1 MCLARTTPALPPA
14 RWKELD
20 AKAKDLTGPL
30 HFKIS
35 HHEIPTDEAADEL
48 GKILSLFLKS
58 EPEFQEVEKA
68 FYQKQTKSLE
78 EARIMKREMKKKAR
92 RRDATPE
99 DKSNWLR
106 AVKLYAFLLKKNKEK
121 EGAGEVRKQEKAY
134 KKNFFKFSKEACNGT
149 LGEEKVQP
157 SFTRE
162 EANTYYQVKYGSRV
176 DVDTSKLD
184 WYLPTQPPTIRF
196 DHSEVRPCQVKEIL
210 KGKSPNTAPGEDG
223 VLYGVL
229 ARLPSIHHILA
240 TLFTKTNQSSLAPAS
255 WSSSLVVLAHKDGDT
270 KDPAM
275 FRMIALTSTMGKLYH
290 QVKAER
296 MAKFM
301 RANNYIDETTQKAFL
316 AGVNGCIEHIQV
328 IQEIIQDAKHRR
340 RTVHFSWFDL
350 SDAYGSIPHNLIE
363 FSLRHYK
370 VPDSEIKYIMNLY
383 AKLRGKVVT
392 KEWTSD
398 TFDFRKGI
406 FTGDNYSPIIFNTV
420 FQPLID
426 FIKAKKG
433 EQGYNLGDKRVI
445 TKPFA
450 DDFELISNDKRQHQ
464 KLQDEIQ
471 MKATSMG
478 LTFKPSKCRS
488 LSMEGGKPKPVVFTL
503 ADPGNGEKVELK
515 TLEADPH
522 KFLGC
527 TMTYNNT
534 PQDHLNFLKDKLTSK
549 LKNIDAT
556 KVRGEFKMAVY
567 TRYALPSMRYHLT
580 VHNLHKTHLEELD
593 LAAQVYLKKWLGIPA
608 KGATSAGIFSPML
621 LGVKPVSQVYLEGH
635 LGAYI
640 NTKLVA
646 DEDTREALKSA
657 EEREAAW
664 TKKSSTII
672 QCKEIFT
679 EMKEEENCRIPTP
692 DNCATYAITV
702 RVEKPLIMQEAKRKV
717 ERMYRER
724 SIETASQLS
733 LQGEML
739 NLMAE
744 EEKDVAWKVTIYQ
757 VPRGVMAWAVRASTN
772 TLATPDNLARW
783 GRPVETKCNLEGCSA
798 TCTLGH
804 LLSSCKVALD
814 RFKFRHDSVLNHL
827 LQTIIKNKSDQVT
840 VFADLNG
847 WRTNGGT
854 IPQDMVLT
862 EQIPDLVIIDK
873 SVTPT
878 KVVLLELTV
887 PWDSSNNFKAALD
900 RKTARYE
907 RLCEDLRD
915 KGYNTMNLPFEVGC
929 RGVINARNH
938 LVLEDICNL
947 VRIRARKKLIG
958 SLGRIALLGSY
969 RIWLARY
976 SQEWSGGE
984 LIR

>member
-1 MCLARTTPALPPA
+1 M
-14 RWKELD
+14 
-20 AKAKDLTGPL
+20 
-30 HFKIS
+30 
-35 HHEIPTDEAADEL
+35 
-48 GKILSLFLKS
+48 
-58 EPEFQEVEKA
+58 Q
-68 FYQKQTKSLE
+68 
-78 EARIMKREMKKKAR
+78 
-92 RRDATPE
+92 
-99 DKSNWLR
+99 
-106 AVKLYAFLLKKNKEK
+106 
-121 EGAGEVRKQEKAY
+121 
-134 KKNFFKFSKEACNGT
+134 
-149 LGEEKVQP
+149 
-157 SFTRE
+157 
-162 EANTYYQVKYGSRV
+162 
-176 DVDTSKLD
+176 
-184 WYLPTQPPTIRF
+184 
-196 DHSEVRPCQVKEIL
+196 
-210 KGKSPNTAPGEDG
+210 
-223 VLYGVL
+223 
-229 ARLPSIHHILA
+229 
-240 TLFTKTNQSSLAPAS
+240 AS
-255 WSSSLVVLAHKDGDT
+255 
-270 KDPAM
+270 
-275 FRMIALTSTMGKLYH
+275 
-290 QVKAER
+290 
-296 MAKFM
+296 
-301 RANNYIDETTQKAFL
+301 
-316 AGVNGCIEHIQV
+316 
-328 IQEIIQDAKHRR
+328 
-340 RTVHFSWFDL
+340 
-350 SDAYGSIPHNLIE
+350 
-363 FSLRHYK
+363 
-370 VPDSEIKYIMNLY
+370 
-383 AKLRGKVVT
+383 
-392 KEWTSD
+392 
-398 TFDFRKGI
+398 
-406 FTGDNYSPIIFNTV
+406 
-420 FQPLID
+420 
-426 FIKAKKG
+426 
-433 EQGYNLGDKRVI
+433 
-445 TKPFA
+445 
-450 DDFELISNDKRQHQ
+450 
-464 KLQDEIQ
+464 
-471 MKATSMG
+471 
-478 LTFKPSKCRS
+478 
-488 LSMEGGKPKPVVFTL
+488 
-503 ADPGNGEKVELK
+503 
-515 TLEADPH
+515 
-522 KFLGC
+522 
-527 TMTYNNT
+527 
-534 PQDHLNFLKDKLTSK
+534 
-549 LKNIDAT
+549 
-556 KVRGEFKMAVY
+556 
-567 TRYALPSMRYHLT
+567 
-580 VHNLHKTHLEELD
+580 
-593 LAAQVYLKKWLGIPA
+593 
-608 KGATSAGIFSPML
+608 ML

-657 EEREAAW
+657 EEREAVW

-692 DNCATYAITV
+692 DSCATYAITV
-702 RVEKPLIMQEAKRKV
+702 RVEKPLIMKEAKRKV
-717 ERMYRER
+717 EGMYRER

-744 EEKDVAWKVTIYQ
+744 EEKDVAWKATIYQ

-887 PWDSSNNFKAALD
+887 PWDSSNSFKAALD

-915 KGYNTMNLPFEVGC
+915 KGYYTMNLPFEVGC